1 MCLEKQTGWMDSSNV
16 VALNES
22 LTLRQGPWGEEG
34 MWDGSVRLHL

>member
-22 LTLRQGPWGEEG
+22 LGLHQVPQGKECGVG
-34 MWDGSVRLHL
+34 V